1 MAECDNVQLVFDDV
15 LKPELLRKKL
25 NMPIDKS
32 QEDKYFREC
41 FTLIGANKLLR
52 EQVADADSMIEEILC
67 SLNHGPDN
75 ELVRQAIDIYNQK
88 WYKGR

>member
-1 MAECDNVQLVFDDV
+1 MAEQLVLGGV
-15 LKPELLRKKL
+15 MKT
-25 NMPIDKS
+25 KS
-32 QEDKYFREC
+32 SEDKYYRDC

-67 SLNHGPDN
+67 SLSYGPDN

-88 WYKGR
+88 WKENNI